1 MRELTFE
8 NVRAPLTM
16 KLKAISMTIEKIAM
30 LTMSSTS
37 VKPRLSFFMADLPKC
52 VRSRRWSG

>member
-37 VKPRLSFFMADLPKC
+37 VKPRLLFFMADLPKC